1 MNRLR
6 AEERGSTMHTANG
19 TTNEEL
25 YQIGAEL
32 VCGTESIGQV
42 LDLGRDPISQRV
54 WRLITTYGP
63 HERRVAVPVEWVV
76 RRTPTRVTLAV
87 GPRALDDL
95 PDQPESWGYRSAPRV
110 FVG

>member
-6 AEERGSTMHTANG
+6 AEERGSTMHTANA
-19 TTNEEL
+19 TKDEEL

-32 VCGTESIGQV
+32 VFGTESIGQV
-42 LDLGRDPISQRV
+42 LDVGRDPISERV

-63 HERRVAVPVEWVV
+63 HARRVGVPVEWVV

-87 GPRALDDL
+87 GAHALDDL
-95 PDQPESWGYRSAPRV
+95 PDQPERWGLTSV
-110 FVG
+110 TNGKK